1 MALYALLSLD
11 YEERGPSRA
20 NFYAHLSRK
29 GWSKMGDVDTVW
41 KKSHTHSPASD
52 DTVELE
58 IKSMMSAAATEFKP
72 KRIDYVAQIGNN
84 PPIER
89 AFVRKVSGYDYEK
102 K

>member
-1 MALYALLSLD
+1 MALYAMLSLD
-11 YEERGPSRA
+11 YEERGSNRA
-20 NFYAHLSRK
+20 NFYAHFSSK
-29 GWSKMGDVDTVW
+29 GWNKLGDVDTVW
-41 KKSHTHSPASD
+41 QKSHAYSSTSN

-58 IKSMMSAAATEFKP
+58 IKSMMSAAVTEFKP